1 MTNKPIEEEMP
12 EEIDFSKAV
21 RGLHHIP
28 AEATVFLPALI
39 EENGA
44 LLEQGLSEPVEGL
57 DDG

>member
-1 MTNKPIEEEMP
+1 MP